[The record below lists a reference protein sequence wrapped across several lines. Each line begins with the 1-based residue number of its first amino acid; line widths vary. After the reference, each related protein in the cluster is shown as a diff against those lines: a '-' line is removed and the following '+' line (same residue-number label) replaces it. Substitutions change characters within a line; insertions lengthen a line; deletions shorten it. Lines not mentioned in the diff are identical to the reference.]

1 MAERPTERC
10 FISSQL
16 LGGVAGVRNV
26 VGAAITQQG
35 LLLRMLPWPV
45 PRVLRIVQSA
55 PLLPAARPPGAEPGL
70 RFLLT
75 HVCTESLLWGLELAG
90 GASGVRGGVGLVGM
104 GVSVGGRGSWEAS
117 RMWRASTGWLYPHP
131 HRGCMRL
138 CLLTEAKKSFPEVVV
153 HVCAYVCVRVC
164 VCAHVYVH
172 VCTYVCAYM
181 CACVHVCMCACM

>member
-1 MAERPTERC
+1 MVAERPTERC

-75 HVCTESLLWGLELAG
+75 HVCTESLLWGSELAG
-90 GASGVRGGVGLVGM
+90 GASGVRGGRGAGGHGCQCRRPWVLGSFQNVESQYWVVISTSTQGL
-104 GVSVGGRGSWEAS
+104 
-117 RMWRASTGWLYPHP
+117 H
-131 HRGCMRL
+131 
-138 CLLTEAKKSFPEVVV
+138 EVVSPD
-153 HVCAYVCVRVC
+153 
-164 VCAHVYVH
+164 
-172 VCTYVCAYM
+172 
-181 CACVHVCMCACM
+181 